1 MSNIDINNEQV
12 HRAGEKRLD
21 YRLGVIRHAIVYL
34 IVNVLIWLVWP
45 LIPKDPATL
54 NWPLIISGG
63 WFVVLIVHM
72 LIVFVSNNPRQVRQ
86 QEIKREVQEQ
96 QLHRP

>member
-1 MSNIDINNEQV
+1 MSNVDINNEQV
-12 HRAGEKRLD
+12 QRAGEMRQD
-21 YRLGVIRHAIVYL
+21 FRLGVIRHAVVYL
-34 IVNVLIWLVWP
+34 VVNVLIWLIWP

-54 NWPLIISGG
+54 NWPLIISGA
-63 WFVVLIVHM
+63 WLVVLVVHI

-86 QEIKREVQEQ
+86 QEVKREVQEH